1 MGEYV
6 PAALYT
12 EEKHRWDIINRHLEQ
27 GNFLNLDGVTIVF
40 KIFVKA
46 SEARFKCA
54 ESMRSIKHAL
64 IKPCAQKS
72 VR

>member
-27 GNFLNLDGVTIVF
+27 GNFLNLDGVTIVC
-40 KIFVKA
+40 KIFLSKRAKRA
-46 SEARFKCA
+46 SNVMEACA
-54 ESMRSIKHAL
+54 DLNMR
-64 IKPCAQKS
+64 
-72 VR
+72 

>member
-27 GNFLNLDGVTIVF
+27 GNFLNLDGVAIVF
-40 KIFVKA
+40 KMWSKRAKRA
-46 SEARFKCA
+46 SNVMEACA
-54 ESMRSIKHAL
+54 HLNMH
-64 IKPCAQKS
+64 
-72 VR
+72 